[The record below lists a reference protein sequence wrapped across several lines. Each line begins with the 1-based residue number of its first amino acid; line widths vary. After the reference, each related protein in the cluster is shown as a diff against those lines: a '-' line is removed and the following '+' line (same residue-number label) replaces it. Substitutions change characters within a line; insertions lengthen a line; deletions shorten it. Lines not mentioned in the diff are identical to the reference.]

1 MIQIYLE
8 SDIIYIQKL
17 PVCHSSF
24 DINQNQKSARD
35 VGKG

>member
-8 SDIIYIQKL
+8 SDIIHIQQL
-17 PVCHSSF
+17 PVCLSSF